1 MIVTSVL
8 LLAVVSASNAHR
20 YSLQDETVGEAFF
33 YEFEH
38 EAINDPTHGRVE

>member
-1 MIVTSVL
+1 MIAISIL
-8 LLAVVSASNAHR
+8 LLAALSATNARR